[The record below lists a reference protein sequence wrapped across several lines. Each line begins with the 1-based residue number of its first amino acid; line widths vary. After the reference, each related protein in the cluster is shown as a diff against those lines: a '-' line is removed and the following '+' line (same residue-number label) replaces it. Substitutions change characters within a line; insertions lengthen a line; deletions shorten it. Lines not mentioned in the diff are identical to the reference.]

1 MKCRF
6 FVCIYCIYVYF
17 YMIVFEFLYNNG
29 DLQVGLDV
37 ELELESIY
45 RNVLIK
51 FFSGQLILED
61 VYFVIQLVMKEFD
74 NYVKVGN
81 G

>member
-1 MKCRF
+1 
-6 FVCIYCIYVYF
+6 
-17 YMIVFEFLYNNG
+17 MIVFEFLYNNG

-81 G
+81 GDWVKYNVLVYVLII

>member
-1 MKCRF
+1 
-6 FVCIYCIYVYF
+6 
-17 YMIVFEFLYNNG
+17 MIVFEFLYNNG

-37 ELELESIY
+37 EFELESIY

>member
-1 MKCRF
+1 
-6 FVCIYCIYVYF
+6 
-17 YMIVFEFLYNNG
+17 MIVFEFLYNNG

-37 ELELESIY
+37 ELESESIY

>member
-1 MKCRF
+1 
-6 FVCIYCIYVYF
+6 
-17 YMIVFEFLYNNG
+17 MIVFEFLFNNG

>member
-1 MKCRF
+1 
-6 FVCIYCIYVYF
+6 
-17 YMIVFEFLYNNG
+17 MIVFEFLYICNNG

>member
-1 MKCRF
+1 
-6 FVCIYCIYVYF
+6 
-17 YMIVFEFLYNNG
+17 MIVFEFLYNNG

-37 ELELESIY
+37 ESELESIY

>member
-1 MKCRF
+1 
-6 FVCIYCIYVYF
+6 
-17 YMIVFEFLYNNG
+17 MIVFEFLYNNG

>member
-1 MKCRF
+1 M
-6 FVCIYCIYVYF
+6 YCIYVYF
-17 YMIVFEFLYNNG
+17 YTIVFEFLYNNG

-37 ELELESIY
+37 ESESESIY

>member
-1 MKCRF
+1 
-6 FVCIYCIYVYF
+6 
-17 YMIVFEFLYNNG
+17 MIVFEFLYNNG

-37 ELELESIY
+37 ESESESIY

-81 G
+81 GDWVKYNVLVYVLII